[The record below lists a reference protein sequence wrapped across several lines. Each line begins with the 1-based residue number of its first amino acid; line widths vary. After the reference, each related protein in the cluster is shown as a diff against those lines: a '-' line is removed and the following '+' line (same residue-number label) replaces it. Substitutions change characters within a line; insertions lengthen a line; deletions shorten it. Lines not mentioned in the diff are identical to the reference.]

1 MPSPARAR
9 PARPAA
15 GSRAGVADR
24 LHSVAIHLLRR
35 LRREDE
41 AEGLSAPRLSALSVI
56 VFGGPLTLGELAAA
70 EQVRPPTMSRLVS
83 ALERDGLVRREA
95 HAADRRSVRLRATA
109 KGERLLARGRARR
122 VATLTRSLEALDTAD
137 ASAVRRAVEVLEA
150 LLGQD
155 AAHRGA
161 AEG

>member
-1 MPSPARAR
+1 MPTPRRAR
-9 PARPAA
+9 PVTAVPAA
-15 GSRAGVADR
+15 SRGAVADR

-95 HAADRRSVRLRATA
+95 DASDRRSVRLRATA

-122 VATLTRSLEALDTAD
+122 VETLARALEALEATD
-137 ASAVRRAVEVLEA
+137 ARAVQRAVEVLEVV
-150 LLGQD
+150 LGRD
-155 AAHRGA
+155 ATHRGPS
-161 AEG
+161 